1 MTKGSP
7 DNKKRLV
14 SIKGA
19 RVAPSSTKG
28 DLVTLGGKAKN
39 ATEKDLATKL
49 VTDVNGVKSVKNL
62 MTIEWSKEIFS
73 ATFK

>member
-7 DNKKRLV
+7 DYKKGLV

-28 DLVTLGGKAKN
+28 DLVTLGGKASN
-39 ATEKDLATKL
+39 AAELNLATKL
-49 VTDVNGVKSVKNL
+49 ANDVNGVKGVKNR
-62 MTIEWSKEIFS
+62 MTIE
-73 ATFK
+73 

>member
-7 DNKKRLV
+7 DYKKRLV

-19 RVAPSSTKG
+19 RVAPSSIKD

-39 ATEKDLATKL
+39 ATEKDL
-49 VTDVNGVKSVKNL
+49 VTRLANDVNGVKGVNNQ
-62 MTIEWSKEIFS
+62 MTIG
-73 ATFK
+73 

>member
-7 DNKKRLV
+7 DDEKRFV

-28 DLVTLGGKAKN
+28 DLFTFSGKTVTAVIGRLFGLVAVGGR
-39 ATEKDLATKL
+39 
-49 VTDVNGVKSVKNL
+49 
-62 MTIEWSKEIFS
+62 
-73 ATFK
+73 